1 MPAFL
6 GGHAACLVLA
16 AKWNTML
23 DCPFGEHEVTR
34 GDLYGVLRPA
44 VVGLSEYF
52 SLLVELSGLVMTARM

>member
-1 MPAFL
+1 MPVFL

-23 DCPFGEHEVTR
+23 DCPFGEHEVTG
-34 GDLYGVLRPA
+34 GDLYGVLRRA

-52 SLLVELSGLVMTARM
+52 SLLVELSGLVMTARI